1 MDDADSIDLSDN
13 DEFMLDVEIT
23 AANVQDAI
31 NMALAEDDNSNSNL
45 ATNID
50 LPPLSDELINFDGN
64 KFGEELLY
72 KIEHDN
78 IEKILYQHWKIFI
91 PQCYMYHTNLIKGII
106 EQRTQE
112 IIFRPLDIFLYGT
125 LNIDEAIQTI
135 RSYNKKPTVCG
146 RLFKSEEPT
155 YFCRDCCVDPTC
167 VLCTDCFLQSEHR
180 KHRYKMNVSAGGGYC
195 DCGDPEAW
203 KQYVHCN
210 LHLPHDD
217 NNESADDIVNRL
229 PSDLRLRAKRL
240 FNILLRFIIKLL
252 CTENYQDI
260 PNELKNEYWDGDHK
274 KYVTILF
281 NDEVHTYDQVI
292 HVLSRAI
299 QCTKQE
305 GHELASLVDREGR
318 TAIRIGTM
326 EQCRDAQQT
335 IRLRT
340 ADVPL
345 KCEIYPSSFISL
357 QYFAQKLLCYLQNII
372 EISDGFRR
380 IFCECEIETDDELD
394 VTRTEKALLSEKLL
408 WKSARSGLHQ
418 IFINSFFMDSEW
430 KKTFAILYM
439 KCYPMIV
446 QHYRNDLSL
455 DNHSDCFL
463 RLSVQLFTTQSL
475 AKYLISSH
483 NAFQIIVDSFLEY
496 CQSKLDHGK
505 LLFSRT
511 TIASVQ
517 HEFRRAQSILYD
529 LKYLL
534 GVVPQEYT
542 VELRENFLNGF
553 RAFLQFL
560 IYMHGMDKVTRQVGQ
575 HVEFDPEWETA
586 FNLVIKIQS
595 IISSILDW
603 CAQDAELLFGAYEAT
618 GLALS
623 EIQKTSDI
631 SHLIKD
637 KNNSS
642 IVKTTVNDLKV
653 DCYAY
658 DVAKDP
664 VSIHIPV
671 CEQFKIYPCFV
682 YEEALRIQVLC
693 AQHVA
698 GQWKRNGYALSNQI
712 FYYSNVKCR
721 KEMYDRDILALQ
733 VGASLTPSDTFLIQ
747 LMHKFNLLEWIRSP
761 EYGHSSETESR
772 VKEKVRIMEEFLHLL
787 IIIIGERH
795 EPGVGKVTREEKLT
809 REVIHQLCISPMAH
823 SELIRGLQD
832 CGQLELVSYNY
843 YYFKGSGDF
852 EAVLKDVADFKRGNA
867 TKGNYELKANR
878 LSEYNQFYYHYSKA
892 DQCKSEEYVIKRRKL
907 NEDAIS
913 TTLFIPCPPLFTEAF
928 HSIIHIL
935 DCNIFLTLLKACL
948 YRSTD
953 PKAQLWSE
961 AILNRALHL
970 ITLACY
976 EQERELN
983 FEFYSKFQKIELDK
997 LINQLHLNTPSK
1009 AETCKEL
1016 LAYVIKLYSKFNET
1030 NEQLNSSTTIN
1041 TNQETSDLTKRAQRK
1056 RKDLAAQKR
1065 AKIIAQ
1071 MTELQKNFIEKNIQL
1086 CSDSIDEPQIS
1097 TVESTSQGTYS
1108 QLSSMISSSDQQILS
1123 TSPTTPL
1130 KFEPMIIDD
1139 TYPII
1144 QCCFGRTDIE
1154 LSQPIKQILTCIFCQ
1169 ENSEVKLNSEV
1180 LVLSAFVQNSRVLS
1194 KNRTRRIENW
1204 DTFDPTFMSNDLHWG
1219 VHVSS
1224 CGHAIHASCWTKYH
1238 NSITSQDH
1246 RRTLRMRG
1254 SANYDTER
1262 NEFLC
1267 PLCQTL
1273 SNTIIP
1279 ILPSLRTFTHER
1291 NLAQMSFN
1299 EWLDGLEKALNGSI
1313 ESRYEIDTHEEQIFF
1328 NPCPLTTITKM
1339 MAERAAQNFQL
1350 LFGFAGDSRIQ
1361 DFSDSLR
1368 ERLINFAKN
1377 IYGFGLNVDPDDD
1390 NDRIPIILWTSCA
1403 YTIQSIEQLLRIDSK
1418 SIFSQLSIRQSEL
1431 INCLTKVAAVYGSLH
1446 DNDKI
1451 KKHCLKLLSVLLLS
1465 RTNIQIPSVIDIDL
1479 FHLLVSLCFTLPILF
1494 SSNQTATS
1502 LTNVPT
1508 GNLNDL
1514 YLVRLILMAHCIQ
1527 ILSSQGFLYEIKND
1541 NHQHSIMKH
1550 KSVDDD
1556 VEKQTIQKLIEK
1568 IIKNQTPS
1576 SSSVQLL
1583 SLDEIR
1589 DKLKQSLLPLLRC
1602 TALFYHYLTGTSWP
1616 TETGLDEYSTICH
1629 YLGLP
1634 ICLSKLLD
1642 TENERFSNDLINN
1655 WISTLSTS
1663 KSLITYPILV
1673 NELHP
1678 LPKEYIDLMN
1688 QVSQGVAPYK
1698 YARDEARSP
1707 CICLICGDVVVRSS
1721 SSSSI
1726 TTPNLLTTNSL
1737 ISTLLNIDQTTGPC
1751 NLHTQQCCGSIG
1763 IYLRVKE
1770 CSLLLLNIINDGRIN
1785 KTRGTFM
1792 PAPYL
1797 DDYGETDQNLRRG
1810 NPLHICDERY
1820 RVLYRRWLSHA
1831 IPEDISRNM
1840 EFNNTSIY
1848 AHNWSQF

>member
-439 KCYPMIV
+439 K
-446 QHYRNDLSL
+446 
-455 DNHSDCFL
+455 
-463 RLSVQLFTTQSL
+463 

-832 CGQLELVSYNY
+832 CGQLEL
-843 YYFKGSGDF
+843 GSGDF

-867 TKGNYELKANR
+867 TKGNYELKVNR

-1016 LAYVIKLYSKFNET
+1016 LAYVIKLYSKFSET

-1154 LSQPIKQILTCIFCQ
+1154 LSQPTKQILTCIFCQ